1 MSEDMS
7 EIMSKDRSER
17 MAKDMS
23 ERYVR
28 RYVIRKSVKRF
39 VRKNGKRYV
48 RKMSERMSEDMSER
62 MSEDMS
68 GRTSENMS
76 QVYVHTQIWITRIHV
91 CTNGILWL
99 ASCFLFYLAYCSKY
113 CWLNFVFVQGS
124 EFGLEAMA
132 EVVVERPE
140 TIFIGTAN
148 QVAKGVEHV
157 WRDKL
162 TFVGAERMYVCMG
175 PPSTTHARDLMF
187 IMEEVVEGN
196 KWYVAYEGRP
206 VPNAEG
212 EQELEKRAAVFR
224 TSASFW
230 EMNGRQT
237 TCGAGPP
244 MQNRRK
250 HRSGEHLT
258 SWFAHAMR
266 CSCGTSN
273 SFAFLD
279 STAFWRGGLMHV
291 VCVCVWNYRRFAS
304 LDLTAF
310 WRGGPMHWGRWHL
323 QAQSCHGYY
332 FCCVVRG
339 KYRVCRAAFFVK
351 LWMLGFGFDMSERMS
366 EDMSE
371 SMSKDM
377 SERMSEDMS
386 ERVSKDVSER
396 MSKDMSE
403 RCQKECQKEC
413 QKIYQKICQKEC
425 QKICQKE
432 RQKIASSQS
441 AKLRVTEHIS
451 GDELYVYPHLT
462 WSGWHKSDGCGSL
475 SE

>member
-23 ERYVR
+23 ERISERYVR
-28 RYVIRKSVKRF
+28 RFVIRKSVKRF
-39 VRKNGKRYV
+39 KRYV

-76 QVYVHTQIWITRIHV
+76 QVYLHTQIWISRIHV
-91 CTNGILWL
+91 CTNGILWM

-157 WRDKL
+157 WRYKL
-162 TFVGAERMYVCMG
+162 TFVGAERMYVCME
-175 PPSTTHARDLMF
+175 PPSTTHAGDLMF

-230 EMNGRQT
+230 EDGV
-237 TCGAGPP
+237 
-244 MQNRRK
+244 
-250 HRSGEHLT
+250 HE
-258 SWFAHAMR
+258 WE
-266 CSCGTSN
+266 TSN
-273 SFAFLD
+273 VRSRA
-279 STAFWRGGLMHV
+279 TYAEPAQAPQWRASDFM
-291 VCVCVWNYRRFAS
+291 VCTRHE
-304 LDLTAF
+304 
-310 WRGGPMHWGRWHL
+310 M
-323 QAQSCHGYY
+323 
-332 FCCVVRG
+332 
-339 KYRVCRAAFFVK
+339 
-351 LWMLGFGFDMSERMS
+351 
-366 EDMSE
+366 
-371 SMSKDM
+371 
-377 SERMSEDMS
+377 
-386 ERVSKDVSER
+386 
-396 MSKDMSE
+396 
-403 RCQKECQKEC
+403 
-413 QKIYQKICQKEC
+413 
-425 QKICQKE
+425 
-432 RQKIASSQS
+432 
-441 AKLRVTEHIS
+441 
-451 GDELYVYPHLT
+451 
-462 WSGWHKSDGCGSL
+462 
-475 SE
+475 

>member
-23 ERYVR
+23 ERMSERYVR

-39 VRKNGKRYV
+39 VRKNGERYV

-91 CTNGILWL
+91 CTNGILWM

-113 CWLNFVFVQGS
+113 CWLNFVFAQGS

-157 WRDKL
+157 WRYKL
-162 TFVGAERMYVCMG
+162 TFVGAERMYVCME
-175 PPSTTHARDLMF
+175 PPSTTHAGDLMF
-187 IMEEVVEGN
+187 IMEEVVDGN

-230 EMNGRQT
+230 EDGVHEWETNNVRSRATYAEPAQT
-237 TCGAGPP
+237 PQWRASDFMVCTRHE
-244 MQNRRK
+244 MY
-250 HRSGEHLT
+250 
-258 SWFAHAMR
+258 
-266 CSCGTSN
+266 TSN

-291 VCVCVWNYRRFAS
+291 VCVCVE
-304 LDLTAF
+304 
-310 WRGGPMHWGRWHL
+310 L
-323 QAQSCHGYY
+323 QA
-332 FCCVVRG
+332 FCIFGLNCLLAGRSDALRTMTFTGTKLSWILLLLRG
-339 KYRVCRAAFFVK
+339 A
-351 LWMLGFGFDMSERMS
+351 G
-366 EDMSE
+366 
-371 SMSKDM
+371 
-377 SERMSEDMS
+377 
-386 ERVSKDVSER
+386 
-396 MSKDMSE
+396 
-403 RCQKECQKEC
+403 
-413 QKIYQKICQKEC
+413 
-425 QKICQKE
+425 
-432 RQKIASSQS
+432 
-441 AKLRVTEHIS
+441 
-451 GDELYVYPHLT
+451 
-462 WSGWHKSDGCGSL
+462 
-475 SE
+475 